1 MQVPF
6 FSKNWDDVWRYMMFW
21 LFVDEG
27 FFIYLM
33 ISSFWFQW
41 FQAFLTFTPK
51 MCSLWFFMQ
60 EGSTTNLPVG
70 NCAKKKWVLRYL
82 LYHEKAQ
89 RSMPPKTSKYR
100 LSPKLT
106 SAKAAK
112 VKKYMVVCL
121 GFLQGS
127 RFSAVGCV
135 NNLKGEDDVD
145 RNFFWATWDKTKA
158 SKILSWWEQM
168 INFDF

>member
-1 MQVPF
+1 
-6 FSKNWDDVWRYMMFW
+6 MFW

-33 ISSFWFQW
+33 ISCFWFQW

-51 MCSLWFFMQ
+51 MWSLWFFMQ
-60 EGSTTNLPVG
+60 EGTHYQPSCWKLCQKYVEFYGTF
-70 NCAKKKWVLRYL
+70 

-89 RSMPPKTSKYR
+89 RSMPLKTSKYR
-100 LSPKLT
+100 LSPKMT
-106 SAKAAK
+106 SAKAPK

-135 NNLKGEDDVD
+135 NSLKGEDDVD
-145 RNFFWATWDKTKA
+145 RNFFGATWDKTKA

-168 INFDF
+168 IYFDF